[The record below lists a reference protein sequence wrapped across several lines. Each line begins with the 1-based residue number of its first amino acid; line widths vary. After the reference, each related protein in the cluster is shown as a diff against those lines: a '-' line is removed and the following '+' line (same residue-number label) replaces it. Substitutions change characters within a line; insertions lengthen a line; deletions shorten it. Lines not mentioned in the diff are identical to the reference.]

1 VHPRR
6 SLYLFVFLLFLG
18 IGTASPIVPLF
29 ARSMGASYTQ
39 IGMLGASFGLA
50 FAIFAIPLG
59 VLSDRFGRK
68 ALVIVGGT
76 AVPSAAAGYML
87 ATTVYHVIG
96 LRFAEGLSLATLL
109 PTVEALATEL
119 ASTGK
124 VGSTMGWVSALYNAG
139 FAGGSILA
147 GSITEWLGFHAAFLV
162 YLIMALVA
170 LAVAFTLPREI
181 LHAEAMPAQTKVLSR
196 RPAWSDIHAL
206 LGYLTGAVYIFDLGT
221 VLTFLPVYARSLG
234 LSLFATGLLFSFF
247 YMTRIAASL
256 GAGPLSDRIGR
267 YPVLSGGLLVCGAGC
282 AVVAFGR
289 QAWVFLAGGIIGL
302 GLGTTY
308 PVSIALIS
316 DGVPIAQRGLA
327 MGVFE
332 TVGGVAFMV
341 ATAAGG
347 FLADHLDPRAP
358 YVLALVVSL
367 IWGVLMAIMRFRE
380 KRS

>member
-1 VHPRR
+1 MHSRR

-50 FAIFAIPLG
+50 FVIFAIPLG
-59 VLSDRFGRK
+59 ALSDRFGRK
-68 ALVIVGGT
+68 ALVIVGGS
-76 AVPSAAAGYML
+76 AVPSAAAGYL
-87 ATTVYHVIG
+87 FATTVYHVVG

-109 PTVEALATEL
+109 PTIEALATEL

-147 GSITEWLGFHAAFLV
+147 GTVTEWLGFHAAFLV
-162 YLIMALVA
+162 YLIMGLAA

-181 LHAEAMPAQTKVLSR
+181 LHGKAMPAQTKLLSG
-196 RPAWSDIHAL
+196 RPAWNDIHAL
-206 LGYLTGAVYIFDLGT
+206 LGYLTGAVYIFDLGL

-247 YMTRIAASL
+247 YVTRVGASL
-256 GAGPLSDRIGR
+256 GAGVLSDRIGR
-267 YPVLSGGLLVCGAGC
+267 YPVLSGGLLTCGAGC
-282 AVVAFGR
+282 AVIAFGS
-289 QAWVFLAGGIIGL
+289 QAWVFLAGGVMGL

-316 DGVPIAQRGLA
+316 DSVPTAQRGLA

-332 TVGGVAFMV
+332 TVGGLAFMV
-341 ATAAGG
+341 ATSAGG

-358 YVLALVVSL
+358 YALALVVSL
-367 IWGVLMAIMRFRE
+367 IWGVLIATIRFRE
-380 KRS
+380 KHS

>member
-1 VHPRR
+1 VNSRG

-50 FAIFAIPLG
+50 FVIFAIPLG
-59 VLSDRFGRK
+59 ALSDRFGRK

-76 AVPSAAAGYML
+76 VVPLAAAGYLL
-87 ATTVYHVIG
+87 AATVYHVVN

-109 PTVEALATEL
+109 PTIEALATEL

-147 GSITEWLGFHAAFLV
+147 GTVTEWLGFHAAFLV
-162 YLIMALVA
+162 YLIMGIAA
-170 LAVAFTLPREI
+170 LAVAFTFPREI
-181 LHAEAMPAQTKVLSR
+181 LPAGAMPAQTKVLSGR
-196 RPAWSDIHAL
+196 FAWHDIHAL
-206 LGYLTGAVYIFDLGT
+206 LGYITGAVYIFDLGT
-221 VLTFLPVYARSLG
+221 MLTFLPVYARSLG

-247 YMTRIAASL
+247 FMTRIGASL
-256 GAGPLSDRIGR
+256 GAGLLSDRIGR
-267 YPVLSGGLLVCGAGC
+267 YPVLSGGLLACGAGC
-282 AVVAFGR
+282 AVIALGR
-289 QAWVFLAGGIIGL
+289 QAWVFLASGIMGL

-332 TVGGVAFMV
+332 TVGGVAFMI

-367 IWGVLMAIMRFRE
+367 IWGVLIATIRFRE
-380 KRS
+380 KHS